1 VRGSSPAREHM
12 RMPIPDCRRMA
23 RRTFSGCP
31 RKPAGR
37 ASAKQPTIGMRVDEL
52 SATTPGSRE
61 PPKDCASPG
70 LDKHRLGE
78 LIDLIGTIGFG
89 DPANR
94 SKGHSRPRL

>member
-1 VRGSSPAREHM
+1 M
-12 RMPIPDCRRMA
+12 
-23 RRTFSGCP
+23 
-31 RKPAGR
+31 
-37 ASAKQPTIGMRVDEL
+37 

-89 DPANR
+89 DTAIDPKDILGRVYEYLLQFFAALASPMVWPRPLAVFISKTISER
-94 SKGHSRPRL
+94 SQGSAPVRQIRCCRGAR